1 MESKDTRYNGWK
13 NYETWAVISWLE
25 NDHLT
30 YDIYNEW
37 LEYEYKDNQDHTRTL
52 ADTIKEWIQQNNP
65 LNNASLYT
73 DLLNA
78 ALSEVDYYEIAEFL
92 LNET

>member
-1 MESKDTRYNGWK
+1 MTQDNRYNGWK

-37 LEYEYKDNQDHTRTL
+37 LEYGYKDNQDHARTL